1 MTLQEMLQQADDNGL
16 IDQMAQQLGI
26 EPGQARQGMAQLAP
40 AVARGIQ
47 RSAAA
52 PQGGGGI
59 EDLLQLLGGTA
70 AGAGAGA
77 GAGGALGGLDGNAI
91 LGQIFGNK
99 DVSRNVAGH
108 ASEQSGLDSSLLRQ
122 MLPLVASAAMM
133 ILSQRGQQAQQGG
146 MAAGGTDSG
155 QAAGGS
161 TLGMLNK
168 MFDADGDGSAVDDLL
183 NMARRFF

>member
-1 MTLQEMLQQADDNGL
+1 MTLQDLLQQADDNGL

-26 EPGQARQGMAQLAP
+26 DASQARQGMAQLAP

-52 PQGGGGI
+52 PQGAGGLEAI
-59 EDLLQLLGGTA
+59 LQILGS
-70 AGAGAGA
+70 AGAGRG
-77 GAGGALGGLDGNAI
+77 GGLGAVDGNAI
-91 LGQIFGNK
+91 LGQIFGSK

-108 ASEQSGLDSSLLRQ
+108 AAEQSGLDSSLLRQ

-133 ILSQRGQQAQQGG
+133 ILSQQGQ
-146 MAAGGTDSG
+146 SG
-155 QAAGGS
+155 QRGAAPQGQASGS
-161 TLGMLNK
+161 TLGMLNQL
-168 MFDADGDGSAVDDLL
+168 FDADGDGSAVDDLL

>member
-1 MTLQEMLQQADDNGL
+1 MTLQDMLQQADDNGL

-47 RSAAA
+47 RSATA
-52 PQGGGGI
+52 PQGGGL
-59 EDLLQLLGGTA
+59 EDLLQLLGG

-77 GAGGALGGLDGNAI
+77 GAALGGVDGNAI
-91 LGQIFGNK
+91 LGQIFGDK

-108 ASEQSGLDSSLLRQ
+108 AAEQSGLDSSLLRR

-133 ILSQRGQQAQQGG
+133 ILSQRSQQAQQGG
-146 MAAGGTDSG
+146 MAAGGTGSG
-155 QAAGGS
+155 QQAGGS
-161 TLGMLNK
+161 TLGMLNQL
-168 MFDADGDGSAVDDLL
+168 FDADGDGSAVDDLL
-183 NMARRFF
+183 TMARRFF

>member
-1 MTLQEMLQQADDNGL
+1 MTLQDLLQQADDNGL

-26 EPGQARQGMAQLAP
+26 DSSQARQGMAQLAP

-52 PQGGGGI
+52 PQGGGGL
-59 EDLLQLLGGTA
+59 EDILQILGS
-70 AGAGAGA
+70 AGAGAGNS
-77 GAGGALGGLDGNAI
+77 GGLGAVDGNAI

-108 ASEQSGLDSSLLRQ
+108 AAEQSGLDGSLLRQ

-133 ILSQRGQQAQQGG
+133 ILSQQGQQGQRGGAPLGAQ
-146 MAAGGTDSG
+146 G
-155 QAAGGS
+155 QQGGS
-161 TLGMLNK
+161 TLGMLNQL
-168 MFDADGDGSAVDDLL
+168 FDADGDGSAVDDLL
-183 NMARRFF
+183 TMARKFF

>member
-1 MTLQEMLQQADDNGL
+1 MTLQDLLQQADDSGL

-26 EPGQARQGMAQLAP
+26 DSNQARQGMAQLAP

-52 PQGGGGI
+52 PQGGGGG
-59 EDLLQLLGGTA
+59 LQDILQVLGG
-70 AGAGAGA
+70 
-77 GAGGALGGLDGNAI
+77 GAGGLGGVDGNAI
-91 LGQIFGNK
+91 LGQIFGSK

-108 ASEQSGLDSSLLRQ
+108 AAEQTGLDSSLLRQ

-133 ILSQRGQQAQQGG
+133 ILSQQSQAQG
-146 MAAGGTDSG
+146 ARAGAPLGG
-155 QAAGGS
+155 QAPGGS
-161 TLGMLNK
+161 TLGMLNQL
-168 MFDADGDGSAVDDLL
+168 FDADGDGSAVDDLL